1 MQLFLYCA
9 FCSAFPQSKKLV
21 NFDFKFSCT
30 NITQSTPTE
39 EKPKGIFV
47 KVFSILFHQG
57 NYKGLFSL
65 LYVDARDNSWRIATK
80 KKKKEV
86 KPGNKHKNY
95 KTKSQPQGHLT
106 LKSSTFSSETREAS
120 HFRVRSTP
128 MEGASTVLKQS
139 ITHTTPVRTKAILF
153 SKLHKHAQRNTP
165 CTEILQSKKKASLLC
180 PQKIANQPN
189 HTNIIKEREKAP
201 RMGYR
206 NKELF

>member
-1 MQLFLYCA
+1 M
-9 FCSAFPQSKKLV
+9 PG
-21 NFDFKFSCT
+21 
-30 NITQSTPTE
+30 ITPDVL
-39 EKPKGIFV
+39 P
-47 KVFSILFHQG
+47 L
-57 NYKGLFSL
+57 
-65 LYVDARDNSWRIATK
+65 R

-139 ITHTTPVRTKAILF
+139 ITHTSPVRTKAILF

-165 CTEILQSKKKASLLC
+165 CTEILQSKKKSQLALSSKNC
-180 PQKIANQPN
+180 KPTQP
-189 HTNIIKEREKAP
+189 HQHHQRARKGT
-201 RMGYR
+201 
-206 NKELF
+206 